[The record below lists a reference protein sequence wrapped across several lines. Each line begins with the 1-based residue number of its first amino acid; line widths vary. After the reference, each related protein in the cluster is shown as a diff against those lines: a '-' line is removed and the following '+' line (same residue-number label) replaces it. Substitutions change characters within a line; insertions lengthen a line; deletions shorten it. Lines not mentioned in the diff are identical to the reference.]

1 MIIERREITFY
12 DILAVVVLVFA
23 FPFFYFEVAD
33 TGSGS
38 IGEYWQG

>member
-1 MIIERREITFY
+1 MIIERREIAFY
-12 DILAVVVLVFA
+12 DILAVVVFVFV
-23 FPFFYFEVAD
+23 FPFFDFEVAD